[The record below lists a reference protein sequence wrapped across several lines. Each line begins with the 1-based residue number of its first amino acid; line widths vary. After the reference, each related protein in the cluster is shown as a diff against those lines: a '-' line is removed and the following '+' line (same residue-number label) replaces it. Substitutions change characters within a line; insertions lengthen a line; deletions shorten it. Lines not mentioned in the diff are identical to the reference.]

1 VWIYLTSAFCC
12 RNLHKQIE
20 FLNFSFINSLKTNQM
35 KTRLI
40 YLVLLIAC
48 FSCGTNNKPVSD
60 AQKEKIKGEV
70 KEVVN
75 TYFKGAEEANA
86 NMIMGIYLDSP
97 DFIFT
102 YNGNSFSYKQC
113 ADMAKSVF
121 GTLKDQKIT
130 VVDEKYGVLDNST
143 VMVTVKN
150 KCLMN
155 YKDGHS
161 VLQDPW
167 ISQILLKKTDNKW
180 KVISGAESGIEQ
192 SVKNSE
198 TSKELNQVELH
209 KQFIG
214 NWKSEAG
221 KDTVVLWDVKSYGTG
236 IDGYFKIVTMGKT
249 VMEGK
254 QLWGYDKNLD
264 KYTMSEMIKG
274 MDNALYSS
282 WFTSKNKCSMIY
294 YSDILNPANASKKYE
309 LEFKSPDMLVQTTIV
324 NNNSVKVDTMTRV
337 K

>member
-1 VWIYLTSAFCC
+1 
-12 RNLHKQIE
+12 
-20 FLNFSFINSLKTNQM
+20 M

-40 YLVLLIAC
+40 FLYLLIAC

-86 NMIMGIYLDSP
+86 DMIMGIYLDSP

-121 GTLKDQKIT
+121 GTLKNQKIT
-130 VVDEKYGVLDNST
+130 VVDEKYAVLDNST
-143 VMVTVKN
+143 VMVTVNN

-167 ISQILLKKTDNKW
+167 ISQILLKKIDNKW
-180 KVISGAESGIEQ
+180 KVISGAESGIE
-192 SVKNSE
+192 KNVSSE
-198 TSKELNQVELH
+198 SSKGLNQAELLM
-209 KQFIG
+209 QYVG
-214 NWKSEAG
+214 NFEAPSG
-221 KDTVVLWDVKSYGTG
+221 KDTTEFVQFKSLQGKNVLRLYAKVVTKGKILLEETG
-236 IDGYFKIVTMGKT
+236 F
-249 VMEGK
+249 
-254 QLWGYDKNLD
+254 WGYDAANNKIDLSVIVSNGYVLH
-264 KYTMSEMIKG
+264 YLGE
-274 MDNALYSS
+274 
-282 WFTSKNKCSMIY
+282 FTSSNKLELRDVNTTGNKFIFERIS
-294 YSDILNPANASKKYE
+294 SD
-309 LEFKSPDMLVQTTIV
+309 EFKQTSII
-324 NNNSVKVDTMTRV
+324 NNITATRISKRV